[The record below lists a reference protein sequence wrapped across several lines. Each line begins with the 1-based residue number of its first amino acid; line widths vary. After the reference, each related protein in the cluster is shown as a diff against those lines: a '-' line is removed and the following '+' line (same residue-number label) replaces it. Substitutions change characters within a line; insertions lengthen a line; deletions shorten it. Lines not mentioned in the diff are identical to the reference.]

1 MSARRRP
8 RAPIMR
14 NLAPH
19 TPKIINF
26 ATDVEQGTLDQ
37 AEKLAAMPFVFPH
50 VALMPDAHVGLGSA
64 VGTVFGTVDAVI
76 PSAVGVDIGCFVGET
91 RVPLL
96 DGRQKTLRQ
105 MTEEGGIHWV
115 YSLDKDRNIVAGRAT
130 ALKTR
135 THAELMS
142 VTVSGGE
149 DIVCTPD
156 HQFMLNDGTYREA
169 RDLKFNDS
177 LMPLYRQWQ
186 TRGGYESASTG
197 KGSSRQTHIMI
208 YEAFNGPLPEGHVVH
223 HENDIHFDNRPEN
236 LVAMESGEHSRYHR
250 SGGHSFNNYSTAF
263 QELRL
268 AGIKR
273 RTEGPEKR
281 QKMAEVGTAEIVT
294 YMESNPEHFKESVA
308 DSRKHGA
315 PYLTKFNT
323 SPRSCDEC
331 GEVAKNPAALRWH
344 KVRKHSSNHEVIGIE
359 YLERREDVYCLQVE
373 NHNNFA
379 LAAGVFVHNCGMIG
393 VRTGFTAADITG
405 RDLRGLRDTLEAN
418 IPLSPGNYNDWALAG
433 TSADTRTRELAELAE
448 VSGVDLS
455 HSPKWRQQL
464 GSLGGGNHFI
474 ELCLDEDES
483 VWMFLHSGSRG
494 VGNKIARKH
503 IAEAQAQCEK
513 YWIPLPDADLAYLVA
528 DTPEFD
534 SYLADLT
541 WAQRFAWLN
550 REEMMDRFATALSEF
565 VGAEVE
571 ELERVNCHHNYTVEE
586 QHYGRRVWVTRKG
599 AVRAEEG
606 DTALIPGSM
615 GTASYVVEGKGHAA
629 ALNSAP
635 HGAGRRLSRTQAKEQ
650 FTTADLERR
659 MKGIVY
665 RPGKAWV
672 DEIPDAY
679 KDIDQ
684 VMVDAEPLVT
694 VRHRLRQVLNVKGV

>member
-8 RAPIMR
+8 GAPIRR

-19 TPKIINF
+19 TPKVINF
-26 ATDVEQGTLDQ
+26 ASQVEQGTLDQ
-37 AEKLAAMPFVFPH
+37 AEKLASMPFVWPH

-91 RVPLL
+91 KVPLL
-96 DGRQKTLRQ
+96 DGRQKTLKQ
-105 MTEEGGIHWV
+105 MTEEGGVHWV

-130 ALKTR
+130 ALRTR
-135 THAELMS
+135 TLAELMS

-149 DIVCTPD
+149 EILCTPD

-169 RDLKFNDS
+169 RDLTFNDS
-177 LMPLYRQWQ
+177 LMPL
-186 TRGGYESASTG
+186 
-197 KGSSRQTHIMI
+197 
-208 YEAFNGPLPEGHVVH
+208 
-223 HENDIHFDNRPEN
+223 NRPEN
-236 LVAMESGEHSRYHR
+236 LAV
-250 SGGHSFNNYSTAF
+250 
-263 QELRL
+263 
-268 AGIKR
+268 
-273 RTEGPEKR
+273 
-281 QKMAEVGTAEIVT
+281 
-294 YMESNPEHFKESVA
+294 
-308 DSRKHGA
+308 
-315 PYLTKFNT
+315 
-323 SPRSCDEC
+323 
-331 GEVAKNPAALRWH
+331 GEVSEVAENPAALGWH
-344 KVRKHSSNHEVIGIE
+344 KVRADSSNHKVIGIE
-359 YLERREDVYCLQVE
+359 HLERREDVYCLQVE
-373 NHNNFA
+373 DHNNFA

-393 VRTGFTAADITG
+393 VRTGFTAEDIRR
-405 RDLRGLRDTLEAN
+405 RDLKQLRDTLEAT

-448 VSGVDLS
+448 LTGVDLS

-474 ELCLDEDES
+474 ELCLDEEDS

-503 IAEAQAQCEK
+503 IAAAQAQCEK

-528 DTPEFD
+528 ETPEFD
-534 SYLADLT
+534 SYLADLN

-550 REEMMDRFATALSEF
+550 REEMMDRFAIALAEF
-565 VGAEVE
+565 VGREVE

-586 QHYGRRVWVTRKG
+586 YHYDRRVWVTRKG
-599 AVRAEEG
+599 AVRAREG

-615 GTASYVVEGKGHAA
+615 GTASYVVEGRGHAP
-629 ALNSAP
+629 ALHSAP

-650 FTTADLERR
+650 FTAADLERR

-679 KDIDQ
+679 KSIDR
-684 VMVDAEPLVT
+684 VMADAEPLVEI
-694 VRHRLRQVLNVKGV
+694 RHRLRQVLNVKGT

>member
-1 MSARRRP
+1 
-8 RAPIMR
+8 
-14 NLAPH
+14 
-19 TPKIINF
+19 
-26 ATDVEQGTLDQ
+26 
-37 AEKLAAMPFVFPH
+37 
-50 VALMPDAHVGLGSA
+50 
-64 VGTVFGTVDAVI
+64 
-76 PSAVGVDIGCFVGET
+76 
-91 RVPLL
+91 
-96 DGRQKTLRQ
+96 
-105 MTEEGGIHWV
+105 
-115 YSLDKDRNIVAGRAT
+115 
-130 ALKTR
+130 
-135 THAELMS
+135 
-142 VTVSGGE
+142 
-149 DIVCTPD
+149 
-156 HQFMLNDGTYREA
+156 
-169 RDLKFNDS
+169 
-177 LMPLYRQWQ
+177 
-186 TRGGYESASTG
+186 
-197 KGSSRQTHIMI
+197 
-208 YEAFNGPLPEGHVVH
+208 
-223 HENDIHFDNRPEN
+223 
-236 LVAMESGEHSRYHR
+236 
-250 SGGHSFNNYSTAF
+250 
-263 QELRL
+263 
-268 AGIKR
+268 
-273 RTEGPEKR
+273 
-281 QKMAEVGTAEIVT
+281 
-294 YMESNPEHFKESVA
+294 
-308 DSRKHGA
+308 
-315 PYLTKFNT
+315 
-323 SPRSCDEC
+323 
-331 GEVAKNPAALRWH
+331 
-344 KVRKHSSNHEVIGIE
+344 
-359 YLERREDVYCLQVE
+359 
-373 NHNNFA
+373 
-379 LAAGVFVHNCGMIG
+379 
-393 VRTGFTAADITG
+393 
-405 RDLRGLRDTLEAN
+405 
-418 IPLSPGNYNDWALAG
+418 
-433 TSADTRTRELAELAE
+433 
-448 VSGVDLS
+448 
-455 HSPKWRQQL
+455 
-464 GSLGGGNHFI
+464 
-474 ELCLDEDES
+474 
-483 VWMFLHSGSRG
+483 MFLHSGSRG

-650 FTTADLERR
+650 FTAADLERR